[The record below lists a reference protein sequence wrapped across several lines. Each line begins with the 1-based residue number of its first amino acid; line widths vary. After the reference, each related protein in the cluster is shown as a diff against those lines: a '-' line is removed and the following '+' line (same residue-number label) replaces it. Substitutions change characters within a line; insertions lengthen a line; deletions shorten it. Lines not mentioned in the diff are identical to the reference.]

1 MNPSYYLELR
11 VDGDLV
17 RPLPQWW
24 RGRIEQRL
32 NRPHRFTVHL
42 PYDSTLSSELA
53 PTAELWVLNDSF
65 EVVNK
70 FIPRMVD
77 ESGPAGYEIKLDCLD
92 IMGQLGR
99 EWVSSYTTVPD
110 ESPEPSP
117 IPQTKTVSEILADLL
132 AMQDIT
138 PAITVDTVEPAIGDL
153 QRRLDLER
161 MSILAA
167 LAELHRDVGGYYWV
181 DPDRGLHWTE
191 DRGEALGQQIRL
203 GKNLV
208 NIERRRDFGGMAN
221 RVYAYGGG
229 DGPDTITATVE
240 DAASIASHGLHTGE
254 YHNQRVNTPEILTEH
269 AQAILAHSKE
279 PVVSYTV
286 GAVDL
291 SAAAGDK
298 HAFDYLA
305 LGNRYRAIDPVLG
318 VDTEVRAVVVKRV
331 LDNPTDNEVELA
343 NKRAELADLFVEERR
358 ERRAAQAHNPI
369 EYAIDPGGQLDE
381 WAGGWNTAEWDEG
394 GLHYDRA
401 GERIGDALA
410 PGGAIDEGLTD
421 TAESD
426 MASLP
431 FVARLF
437 TGADLAAINDMAGSV
452 SYPDLVFRDDE
463 DFALTTDDPE
473 NVLHVRLAGA
483 WVEVSGEG
491 GELPDEM
498 MGHVHHGSDTTVE
511 RPTGYSA
518 VMWVGSVE
526 PDNWINEDLWVDES

>member
-1 MNPSYYLELR
+1 VNPSYYLELR

-42 PYDSTLSSELA
+42 PYDSTLSSELT

-99 EWVSSYTTVPD
+99 EWVSSYTTVSD

-153 QRRLDLER
+153 QRRLDIER

-203 GKNLV
+203 GKNLT
-208 NIERRRDFGGMAN
+208 NIERRRDFGGMIN

-229 DGPDTITATVE
+229 DGPDTITVTVE

-369 EYAIDPGGQLDE
+369 EYAVEPGGQLDT
-381 WAGGWNTAEWDEG
+381 WAGDWNTAEWDEG

-401 GERIGDALA
+401 GERI
-410 PGGAIDEGLTD
+410 GGAIDEGLTD

-473 NVLHVRLAGA
+473 NVLHVRQAGA
-483 WVEVSGEG
+483 WVEVTSPE
-491 GELPDEM
+491 PF
-498 MGHVHHGSDTTVE
+498 VFHGADATVARPGNATTVVWIGE
-511 RPTGYSA
+511 A
-518 VMWVGSVE
+518 E
-526 PDNWINEDLWVDES
+526 PDNKVEDDLWLEEF